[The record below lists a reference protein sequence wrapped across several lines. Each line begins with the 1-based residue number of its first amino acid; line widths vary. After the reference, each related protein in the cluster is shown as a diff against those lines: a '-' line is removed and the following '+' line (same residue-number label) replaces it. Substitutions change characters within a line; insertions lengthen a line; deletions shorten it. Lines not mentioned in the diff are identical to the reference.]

1 LEFVL
6 GPRFLPLYFPEKM
19 IKVNGT
25 KKSPRKGEHMAD
37 TILWRGN
44 WEEAL
49 EEAKKAGQPLLLE
62 LYLEGC
68 PHCQRLDRET
78 HADKTVAQTVTERF
92 IPVRLEGRGH
102 MDLVKKLGVTGAPTT
117 LIFSPEGKELRR
129 FAGFLAP
136 PEYLQEIQG
145 AG

>member
-1 LEFVL
+1 MLKI
-6 GPRFLPLYFPEKM
+6 R
-19 IKVNGT
+19 GT
-25 KKSPRKGEHMAD
+25 KKSPRRGENMAA
-37 TILWRGN
+37 TIQWRGN

-49 EEAKKAGQPLLLE
+49 EEAKKAGRPLLLE

-78 HADKTVAQTVTERF
+78 HADKAVVENVTERF

-102 MDLVKKLGVTGAPTT
+102 MDLVQKLGVTGAPTT

-129 FAGFLAP
+129 FAGFLPP
-136 PEYLQEIQG
+136 PEYLQEIQKPV
-145 AG
+145 